1 MAEAA
6 WQVHSELGS
15 DIVRRLVA
23 RPIRVDSRGGSAN
36 LADRIATAAPA
47 ETMPPETMP
56 SEAEP
61 EASDDLVRLRSE
73 VVVMKAVL
81 DAERRESAK
90 LRTRMDAAMMPAPL
104 SDEARAVRDRWSALV
119 DRLLN
124 APR

>member
-6 WQVHSELGS
+6 RQMHRELGS

-36 LADRIATAAPA
+36 LADLIVTAAPA
-47 ETMPPETMP
+47 DIVPETETAP
-56 SEAEP
+56 DVPDAP
-61 EASDDLVRLRSE
+61 DDLVRLRTE
-73 VVVMKAVL
+73 MVVLKAVL

-90 LRTRMDAAMMPAPL
+90 LRTCMDAAMLPAPV
-104 SDEARAVRDRWSALV
+104 SEEARAVRDRWSALV
-119 DRLLN
+119 DRLLH

>member
-6 WQVHSELGS
+6 RQMHRELGS

-23 RPIRVDSRGGSAN
+23 RPIRVGSRDGSAN
-36 LADRIATAAPA
+36 LADLRATAEPA
-47 ETMPPETMP
+47 EAVPATPAA
-56 SEAEP
+56 EAEP
-61 EASDDLVRLRSE
+61 DVPDGLARLRTE
-73 VVVMKAVL
+73 MMVMKAVL

-90 LRTRMDAAMMPAPL
+90 LRTCMDAAMMPAPL

-119 DRLLN
+119 DRLLH